1 MHSPT
6 SSPPKLNLRTDLVF
20 APLLTTDWI
29 LSIILVGLI
38 GGLTDKAG
46 YKREFSLTDT
56 SIQHIY
62 AVSERIT
69 FGECIIYSGVI
80 PAILII
86 ITAVLW
92 RRSFWDLHNGL
103 LGL

>member
-1 MHSPT
+1 M
-6 SSPPKLNLRTDLVF
+6 
-20 APLLTTDWI
+20 TDWI

-69 FGECIIYSGVI
+69 FSECIVYCGVI

-86 ITAVLW
+86 ITAMLW